1 MVHNLFLTICKR
13 YDTMFTVFVILLM
26 RLQLLDHPTP
36 IVSELRETVLSTLL
50 RLSRRT
56 NIYPSKFSL
65 THITLEGQQP
75 VAHGSFGDIYR
86 GRLRDRIVCLKVLK
100 TYKPSDASS
109 LNKVSPDTTYPVTL
123 FMIVMMYRPF
133 LEKLL
138 YGANYHT
145 STSYP
150 FMVFTIL
157 VTLDLLSYLP
167 GSRMETSTTSSRQ
180 IRMQI
185 VPC

>member
-13 YDTMFTVFVILLM
+13 YDAMLILSVILLTHA
-26 RLQLLDHPTP
+26 QLLDYP
-36 IVSELRETVLSTLL
+36 IPNVSEFRETVLSTLL

-56 NIYPSKFSL
+56 NTYPSRFSL

-75 VAHGSFGDIYR
+75 VAHGSFGEIYR
-86 GRLRDRIVCLKVLK
+86 GHLRDQTVCLKVLR

-109 LNKVSPDTTYPVTL
+109 LNKVSPDATYTL
-123 FMIVMMYRPF
+123 FMIVTMHRPF
-133 LEKLL
+133 LGKLL

-167 GSRMETSTTSSRQ
+167 G
-180 IRMQI
+180 
-185 VPC
+185 